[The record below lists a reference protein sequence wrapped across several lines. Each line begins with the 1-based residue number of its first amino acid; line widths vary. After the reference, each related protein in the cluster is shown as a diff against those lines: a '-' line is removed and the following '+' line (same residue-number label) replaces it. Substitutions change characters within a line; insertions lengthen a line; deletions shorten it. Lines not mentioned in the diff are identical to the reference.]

1 VHFLSCS
8 EDGICL
14 IWDTRAIDK
23 GAMREA
29 REKAK
34 NQKYDYEWI
43 PWLAINLFRQDGS
56 GEVGLSRVLF
66 QKSQET
72 PTFFASSDEG
82 DLFMIDWAVKPIGE
96 DQKNA
101 EFIRM
106 TKDCE
111 RNYRPVV
118 ALERSPFFE
127 ELIMTVH
134 DFHFAIWKTQ
144 LDQETPIYR
153 SANTFE
159 SHNTCGAFS
168 PTRPGVIF
176 ITKTN
181 GIDVWDFV
189 DQSNKPSLTLN
200 IATNPITTF
209 KFQHIPDPTGK
220 GKHRTQY
227 MAYGDKGEG
236 TLYLYEVPNNLRN
249 AQDNEVE
256 TIKAFFDKEI
266 EKCEFIRTRRVTMR
280 EEWDTKERQKMIA
293 QAKAEAEKEQA
304 EDAEQERE
312 MAEEAAYQEY
322 LLVTK

>member
-1 VHFLSCS
+1 MLSNVEKSHRSYVADIQFIPGGVKVDKKHPNDGKSVHFLSCS

-23 GAMREA
+23 SAMREA

-43 PWLAINLFRQDGS
+43 PWLAVNLFRQDGS

-66 QKSQET
+66 QKGQET

-96 DQKNA
+96 DQKTA
-101 EFIRM
+101 EYIRM

-144 LDQETPIYR
+144 LDQDTPIYR

-209 KFQHIPDPTGK
+209 KF
-220 GKHRTQY
+220 
-227 MAYGDKGEG
+227 
-236 TLYLYEVPNNLRN
+236 
-249 AQDNEVE
+249 
-256 TIKAFFDKEI
+256 
-266 EKCEFIRTRRVTMR
+266 
-280 EEWDTKERQKMIA
+280 
-293 QAKAEAEKEQA
+293 
-304 EDAEQERE
+304 
-312 MAEEAAYQEY
+312 
-322 LLVTK
+322 